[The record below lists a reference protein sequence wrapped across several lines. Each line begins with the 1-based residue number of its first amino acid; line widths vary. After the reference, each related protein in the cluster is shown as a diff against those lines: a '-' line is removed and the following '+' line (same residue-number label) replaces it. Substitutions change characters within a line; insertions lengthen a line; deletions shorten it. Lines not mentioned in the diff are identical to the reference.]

1 MAEGLIE
8 AALTATA
15 EAGLPA
21 EALTDKSPSYR
32 IRNRMDAAQEQLENL
47 KQKISQVSLPQEV
60 QEKLLNLLKF
70 PGTGAE
76 FEKLVSY
83 IDFATSL
90 PFNKSSQDILDLPRA
105 REILDKNH
113 YGLQSLK
120 DRVLE
125 YLSVL
130 ILHAKSK
137 NTASFHAPIL
147 LFVGLVGTGKTS
159 IAYSIAEAL
168 GRKIVRVPFG
178 GLGDAAS
185 LRGQSK
191 IRPDSEPGQIIK
203 AIKHA
208 QIKNPVILLDEID
221 RVAEEG
227 RVGIMGVLVELL
239 DPAQNQAFTDHF
251 LDFAFDLSQVLFI
264 ATANNTGNI
273 ATAVM
278 DRLEPIQM
286 PSYSDEEKTTIGKNY
301 LLPKALQEAGIDSK
315 LISIEEATWPNII
328 RPLGFDGGIRS
339 LQRSLQAICR
349 KVARKAVEG
358 EIGPFKINQ
367 ENLGEYLSL

>member
-1 MAEGLIE
+1 
-8 AALTATA
+8 
-15 EAGLPA
+15 
-21 EALTDKSPSYR
+21 
-32 IRNRMDAAQEQLENL
+32 MDAAQEQLENL
-47 KQKISQVSLPQEV
+47 KQKISQAALPQEV

-70 PGTGAE
+70 SGTGAE

-83 IDFATSL
+83 IDFVTTL
-90 PFNKSSQDILDLPRA
+90 PFNKSSKDILDLPRA
-105 REILDKNH
+105 REILNKNH

-130 ILHAKSK
+130 ILHAKRSPER
-137 NTASFHAPIL
+137 AERVEGHAPIL

-168 GRKIVRVPFG
+168 GRKIARIPFG

-191 IRPDSEPGQIIK
+191 IHPDSEPGLIIK

-208 QIKNPVILLDEID
+208 QVNNPVILLDEID
-221 RVAEEG
+221 RMAEEG

-239 DPAQNQAFTDHF
+239 DPAQNQAFVDHF
-251 LDFAFDLSQVLFI
+251 LDFSFDLSQVLFI

-286 PSYSDEEKTTIGKNY
+286 PSYSDEEKIFIGKNY

-315 LISIEEATWPNII
+315 LISIDEAVWPNII

-349 KVARKAVEG
+349 KVARKTVEG
-358 EIGPFKINQ
+358 EIGPFKITG

>member
-1 MAEGLIE
+1 M
-8 AALTATA
+8 TVTA

-21 EALTDKSPSYR
+21 EALTDKSPPYK
-32 IRNRMDAAQEQLENL
+32 IGNIMDAAQEQLENL
-47 KQKISQVSLPQEV
+47 KQKISQVALPQEV

-70 PGTGAE
+70 SGTGAE
-76 FEKLVSY
+76 LEKLVSY
-83 IDFATSL
+83 IDFAVSL

-105 REILDKNH
+105 KEILDKNH
-113 YGLQSLK
+113 YGLKSLK

-130 ILHAKSK
+130 ILHAKSG
-137 NTASFHAPIL
+137 NAVSFHAPIL

-168 GRKIVRVPFG
+168 GRKIARVPFG
-178 GLGDAAS
+178 GLGDAAA

-191 IRPDSEPGQIIK
+191 IHPDSEPGQIIK

-208 QIKNPVILLDEID
+208 EVKNPVILLDEID

-239 DPAQNQAFTDHF
+239 DPAQNQAFVDHF
-251 LDFAFDLSQVLFI
+251 LDFSFDLSQVLFI

-315 LISIEEATWPNII
+315 LINIDETVWPNII

-349 KVARKAVEG
+349 KVARKTVEG
-358 EIGPFKINQ
+358 EIGPFKITG